1 MTGGL
6 TRRLARRLAAVGTIV
21 VLTAGTIVVVKAA
34 DGDFASTYHL
44 VGAFPAAGEGLHA
57 GSEVDERGVQIGT
70 VSSITLVG
78 GKANVVLSIDD
89 GYRLPDDVVA
99 TIRSQNLFG
108 ADDVSLAV
116 PSGTPPGAPM
126 LGNGGVIG
134 HTAVEED
141 LGQLFASAAPLLS
154 QLDTNDLAALISELS
169 EAARGE
175 GPAIAASLDEGTRL
189 ADLLSET
196 SAAQLQALDA
206 FARFSAAVS
215 SVGPAINRISSDSNE
230 SLPLFTKAAAAY
242 QTLLTDLGALSDHF
256 SALLTG
262 YEPDIATILQ
272 SGGNVSRLLI
282 ADQPDLEYLVYGL
295 AQYAYRFAHAA
306 PAATLPDGSRF
317 GYFQT
322 FVEWTDVVKLVCG
335 LIAPDQSGL
344 SFLAPLQSLVS
355 TPGGPLDCS
364 SEIAA
369 FDKAQSIL
377 PQVPTTTTPPASAPG
392 APKSSKPGSTSLPVV
407 SGLTPAAEKLLQ
419 QLYQEL
425 AVPQPVA
432 STATSVGS
440 YVQSLL
446 GGGS

>member
-1 MTGGL
+1 MTPGGL
-6 TRRLARRLAAVGTIV
+6 PQRLARRIAAIGTIAVLTTGTV
-21 VLTAGTIVVVKAA
+21 VLVEAA
-34 DGDFASTYHL
+34 DGDFASTYH
-44 VGAFPAAGEGLHA
+44 VVAAFPAAGEGLHA

-70 VSSITLVG
+70 VSSISLSG
-78 GKANVVLSIDD
+78 GRAKVVLAIGD
-89 GYRLPDDVVA
+89 GYKLPDDVVA

-116 PSGTPPGAPM
+116 PAGTPSSTPA
-126 LGNGGVIG
+126 LGDGGVISR
-134 HTAVEED
+134 TSVEDD
-141 LGQLFASAAPLLS
+141 LGQLFASAAPVLS
-154 QLDTNDLAALISELS
+154 KLDTNDLAALISEL
-169 EAARGE
+169 AAASRGE

-189 ADLLSET
+189 ADLLART
-196 SAAQLQALDA
+196 SSAQLQALDA
-206 FARFSAAVS
+206 FSRFAGAVS
-215 SVGPAINRISSDSNE
+215 TVGPALDRISGDSNQ

-242 QTLLTDLGALSDHF
+242 QALLTNLGALSDHL

-295 AQYAYRFAHAA
+295 AQYAYRFAHAS
-306 PAATLPDGSRF
+306 PDVRLPDGSRF

-344 SFLAPLQSLVS
+344 SFLAPLQPLVS

-369 FDKAQSIL
+369 FDKAQATPLPVVQPPPAPAPKKGGTTGGIL
-377 PQVPTTTTPPASAPG
+377 PG
-392 APKSSKPGSTSLPVV
+392 GLPVV
-407 SGLTPAAEKLLQ
+407 SGLTPAASKLLQ
-419 QLYQEL
+419 QLYQAL
-425 AVPQPVA
+425 AVPQPIA
-432 STATSVGS
+432 AGATSVGS

-446 GGGS
+446 GGAP